1 MAMDIGNAAMRAH
14 GGVATGGMSALSSWG
29 DLVSL
34 RDVRAAAHSGALADL
49 AVLGNSAGYVCS
61 ASAQLRSLPVL
72 RCEMRCCVA
81 VMCLMR
87 W

>member
-1 MAMDIGNAAMRAH
+1 MDIGNAAMRAH

-34 RDVRAAAHSGALADL
+34 RDVRAAAHSGAVADL
-49 AVLGNSAGYVCS
+49 AVLGNNAGYGLC
-61 ASAQLRSLPVL
+61 ASAQLRSLPASCCEL
-72 RCEMRCCVA
+72 RCCA
-81 VMCLMR
+81 VTCLMR